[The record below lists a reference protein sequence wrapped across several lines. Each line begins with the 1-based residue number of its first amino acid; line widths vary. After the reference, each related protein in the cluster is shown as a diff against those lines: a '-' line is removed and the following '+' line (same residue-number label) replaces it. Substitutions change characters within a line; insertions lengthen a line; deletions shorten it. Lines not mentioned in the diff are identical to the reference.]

1 MIMGD
6 SNIYSNMF
14 NKITSALD
22 SEHLAL
28 LITRNIDQH
37 NAIS

>member
-1 MIMGD
+1 MGD
-6 SNIYSNMF
+6 SDIYSNTF

-28 LITRNIDQH
+28 LNSRNIDQR
-37 NAIS
+37 NAIG